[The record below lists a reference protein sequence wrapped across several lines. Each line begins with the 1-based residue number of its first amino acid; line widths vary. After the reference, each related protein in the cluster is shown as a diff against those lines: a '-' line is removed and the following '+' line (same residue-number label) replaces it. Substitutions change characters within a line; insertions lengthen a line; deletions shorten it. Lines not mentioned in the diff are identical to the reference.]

1 MDAVRVCTWDTGSEA
16 VTNWTLLGMGI
27 LCCVLPAR
35 AADLSEYGLKSAFIY
50 NFARF
55 TEWPPEV
62 GPVLT
67 LCIVGPDRFGAAID
81 ALQDKPVGQR
91 TLTIQRKRDAGSLGQ
106 CQIVYFA
113 PAAIDELDRAIEHLQ
128 DSAVLTVA
136 DTPGAAKQG
145 VALNMVVVQGKVA
158 FEANLAAARRA
169 RLKLSSK
176 LLQLATQVLQ

>member
-1 MDAVRVCTWDTGSEA
+1 MRGCIWDTGSESVA
-16 VTNWTLLGMGI
+16 NWTLLGLGF
-27 LCCVLPAR
+27 LCCVAPAR
-35 AADLSEYGLKSAFIY
+35 AADLSEYGLKAAFIY

-62 GPVLT
+62 GPVLN
-67 LCIVGPDRFGAAID
+67 LCIVGPDPFGAAID
-81 ALQDKPVGQR
+81 ALQDKPVGER
-91 TLTIQRKRDAGSLGQ
+91 ALSIQRDHAPGSLTR

-113 PAAIDELDRAIEHLQ
+113 PAAVGELSRTLAQLKG
-128 DSAVLTVA
+128 SAVLTVA

-158 FEANLAAARRA
+158 FEANLAATRHA
-169 RLKLSSK
+169 RLRLSSK